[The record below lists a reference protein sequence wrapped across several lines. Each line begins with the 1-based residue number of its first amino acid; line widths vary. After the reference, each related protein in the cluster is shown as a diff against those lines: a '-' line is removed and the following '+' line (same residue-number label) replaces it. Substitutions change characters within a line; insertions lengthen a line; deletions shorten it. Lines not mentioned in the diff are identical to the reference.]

1 MLESS
6 LLIIVAVLGIIMNID
21 ESPTFFDFQAGG
33 AVSGGDG
40 GAALTN

>member
-21 ESPTFFDFQAGG
+21 ESPKFFDFQAGCG
-33 AVSGGDG
+33 E
-40 GAALTN
+40 AAA